1 MQEVEILVGL
11 SIENIFDFSIQV

>member
-11 SIENIFDFSIQV
+11 SIENNLDFSIQV